1 MIQKRCRLLWTPAF
15 ADGRWHFPTLRE
27 SRNLLS
33 DQEWNLKVVL
43 KNMDAAHSRLTGA
56 KFKSKHLWWYGK
68 ALVQMEAAACRPY
81 NTAELRTAS
90 IMTAGFIEE
99 EARSWADRVQ
109 TFHQLETSGSSWNEK
124 YSKRPGLSNSYKS
137 HDLRCVDVVEMTC
150 WIRNWLI

>member
-15 ADGRWHFPTLRE
+15 EDGRWHFPTLRE

-33 DQEWNLKVVL
+33 DWEWNLKVVL
-43 KNMDAAHSRLTGA
+43 KNMDPAHSRLTAA

-81 NTAELRTAS
+81 NTAELSTAS
-90 IMTAGFIEE
+90 IMTAGFIG